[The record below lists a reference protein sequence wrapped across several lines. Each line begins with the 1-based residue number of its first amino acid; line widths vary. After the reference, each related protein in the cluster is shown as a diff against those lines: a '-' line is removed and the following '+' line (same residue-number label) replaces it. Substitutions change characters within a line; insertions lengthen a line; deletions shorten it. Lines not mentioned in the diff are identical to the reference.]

1 MKILFQDP
9 SIVVIEKAAGE
20 IVHPAPGHEKGA
32 LTEDL
37 VRRFPEM
44 ARVGSAERP
53 GVVHRLDVETS
64 GVLVFARTQESYLAL
79 RRAFESHRDV
89 EKTYLAICHWKK
101 GVSPRG
107 TIDFPIEGKAARS
120 RYEVLGRLGS
130 LALVRFDIET
140 GRTHQI
146 RIHAAKALS
155 CPIVGDTLYGC
166 RAADRR
172 LKPAPTRM
180 FLHAVEL
187 SFIHPVTRRRVTFT
201 SPPPRAF
208 AFCSVL

>member
-1 MKILFQDP
+1 MEILFQDP
-9 SIVVIEKAAGE
+9 SIVVVDKAAGE
-20 IVHPAPGHEKGA
+20 IVHPAPGHETGA
-32 LTEDL
+32 LTETL

-44 ARVGSAERP
+44 ARVGSVERP
-53 GVVHRLDVETS
+53 GVVHRLDIETS
-64 GVLVFARTQESYLAL
+64 GVLVFARTQEAYLDL
-79 RRAFESHRDV
+79 RRAFESHREV

-101 GVSPRG
+101 GVPSKG
-107 TIDFPIEGKAARS
+107 TIDFPIEHLAARS
-120 RYEVLGRLGS
+120 RYEVLGRLGA

-155 CPIVGDTLYGC
+155 CPIVGDALYGH
-166 RAADRR
+166 RAEDKR
-172 LKPAPTRM
+172 LKSSRL

-187 SFIHPVTRRRVTFT
+187 SFPHPITHRRMTFV

-208 AFCSVL
+208 AFC